1 MKYTDAFD
9 LNERVSK
16 IIDVLGMNHINKSR
30 VHCIRSS
37 GSSTNRTIARCH
49 TLSKVLQHSM
59 RTEAFYV
66 IEALSEVF
74 DKMSEEEQTKVLIH
88 ELMHIP
94 KTFGGGFRHHDFVT
108 RRNVDALYRQFF
120 QSPK

>member
-1 MKYTDAFD
+1 MKYTDALD
-9 LNERVSK
+9 LNEKVYR

-37 GSSTNRTIARCH
+37 GSSTRCVIARCH

-59 RTEAFYV
+59 RIEPFYV
-66 IEALSEVF
+66 IEALSERF
-74 DKMSEEEQTKVLIH
+74 DKMPEEDQMKTLLH

-108 RRNVDALYRQFF
+108 RRNVETLYRKFF
-120 QSPK
+120 GK